1 LQVAPNADT
10 SGEAGLNKE
19 DDMTDELMV
28 DVTAEKRKPE
38 CKRI

>member
-1 LQVAPNADT
+1 MPIPQGKLVSIT
-10 SGEAGLNKE
+10 NKE